1 LLETKDGGK
10 TWNSRRVAAAQ
21 DEGFNYRFNSVSFN
35 GEEGWIVGRPA
46 ILLHTTDGGTN
57 WERVPLSAKL
67 PGNPI
72 LVHALPGKSG
82 QAELTTDQVIFHS
95 ASQIACIL
103 APRAIVVML
112 LYTKSAAIAYPPTVC
127 LCIQPLSGFKQS
139 VQQVVIWHPGRHL
152 CNRQCCVQLVS
163 CSARNCG
170 CHSEQDSVIWYQ
182 WGILL

>member
-1 LLETKDGGK
+1 M
-10 TWNSRRVAAAQ
+10 AAAQ

-82 QAELTTDQVIFHS
+82 QAELTTDQVS
-95 ASQIACIL
+95 LLQIADSFNTIN
-103 APRAIVVML
+103 L
-112 LYTKSAAIAYPPTVC
+112 LSPHRYLRLNSLWNWKCTNFAGCQTIMSHLDVASACALI
-127 LCIQPLSGFKQS
+127 K
-139 VQQVVIWHPGRHL
+139 
-152 CNRQCCVQLVS
+152 
-163 CSARNCG
+163 
-170 CHSEQDSVIWYQ
+170 
-182 WGILL
+182 

>member
-1 LLETKDGGK
+1 LSQAAFHKYQQILAHAGFLLGTRQTLLETKDGGK
-10 TWNSRRVAAAQ
+10 SWNPRKVAAAQ

-82 QAELTTDQVIFHS
+82 QAELTTDQVS
-95 ASQIACIL
+95 LLQIAVSL
-103 APRAIVVML
+103 
-112 LYTKSAAIAYPPTVC
+112 KTV
-127 LCIQPLSGFKQS
+127 
-139 VQQVVIWHPGRHL
+139 
-152 CNRQCCVQLVS
+152 NLVS
-163 CSARNCG
+163 T
-170 CHSEQDSVIWYQ
+170 
-182 WGILL
+182 

>member
-1 LLETKDGGK
+1 MLGTRQTLLETKDGGK
-10 TWNSRRVAAAQ
+10 SWNPRKVAAAQ

-82 QAELTTDQVIFHS
+82 QAELTTDQVS
-95 ASQIACIL
+95 LLQIADSFNTIN
-103 APRAIVVML
+103 L
-112 LYTKSAAIAYPPTVC
+112 LSTHRYLRLNSLWNWNCTNFAGCQTIMSHLDVASACALI
-127 LCIQPLSGFKQS
+127 K
-139 VQQVVIWHPGRHL
+139 
-152 CNRQCCVQLVS
+152 
-163 CSARNCG
+163 
-170 CHSEQDSVIWYQ
+170 
-182 WGILL
+182 